1 MTVPV
6 AWLDADGRHG
16 LCARCIPGLVAEQ
29 PARADL
35 VPVGIEGARG
45 KACVICNQPLAYE
58 PGTAMAVAE
67 GPKLDDYGYLPVD
80 GIEFYDELAERMREA
95 DLVELERDGDWAAD
109 DDQIERRAA

>member
-6 AWLDADGRHG
+6 AWLDNGDRVGV
-16 LCARCIPGLVAEQ
+16 CPRCIVGVMAENPGAS
-29 PARADL
+29 DL
-35 VPVGIEGARG
+35 RMVTVDEARG
-45 KACVICNQPLAYE
+45 KACVKCNQPLAYE

-80 GIEFYDELAERMREA
+80 GIEFYDELAERIREA

-109 DDQIERRAA
+109 DDRIERRAA